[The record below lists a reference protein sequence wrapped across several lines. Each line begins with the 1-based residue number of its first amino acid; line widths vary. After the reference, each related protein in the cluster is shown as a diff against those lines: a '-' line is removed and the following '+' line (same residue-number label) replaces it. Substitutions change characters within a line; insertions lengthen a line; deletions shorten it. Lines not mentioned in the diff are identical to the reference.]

1 MAVRIVTWN
10 LWWRFGP
17 WEERQQAIIATLREL
32 DPDVIALQ
40 EVWSAGGT
48 DLAAVIAE
56 ELGLEHVFGP
66 AGVPPYWQGH
76 ADPSV
81 GVGNALLSR
90 WPLVGSGVR
99 PLPYGDG
106 PPEGRVA
113 VHALVDTGSARFPVI
128 TTHLHAA
135 PAGSAVRTAQVDEV
149 ARLVAEIRPGG
160 DFPTVVT
167 GDFNAESDSD
177 EMRRFAGVRT
187 APAVPGQAMIDVWR
201 HAAPGAPWATWSA
214 ANPYVRHPMDVDARI
229 DYIHLSM
236 PPLGTP
242 GPFGI
247 RDVRVA
253 GDRPVDGVW
262 PSDHFAVVADL
273 ISPVAP

>member
-17 WEERQQAIIATLREL
+17 WKERQQAIIATLREL
-32 DPDVIALQ
+32 DPDVVALQ
-40 EVWSAGGT
+40 EVWSAGSEN
-48 DLAAVIAE
+48 LAAVIADQ
-56 ELGLEHVFGP
+56 LGMECVFGP

-76 ADPSV
+76 TDPSV
-81 GVGNALLSR
+81 GVGNAILSR
-90 WPLVGSGVR
+90 WPLTHSGVR
-99 PLPYGDG
+99 ALPHGDG
-106 PPEGRVA
+106 LPEGRVA
-113 VHALVDTGSARFPVI
+113 VHALVDAGTARFPVI

-135 PAGSAVRTAQVDEV
+135 PAGSAVRMAQVGEL
-149 ARLVAEIRPGG
+149 ARLVAEIRPAG

-167 GDFNAESDSD
+167 GDFNSESDSD
-177 EMRRFAGVRT
+177 EMRLFAGVRT
-187 APAVPGQAMIDVWR
+187 APVIPGQAMIDVWR
-201 HAAPGAPWATWSA
+201 HAAADAPSATWSG

-242 GPFGI
+242 GPFGV

-273 ISPVAP
+273 ISPLAP